1 MFNLYFI
8 GRIAFYEARL
18 LFRSWGFRIFS
29 GLGLIFLALISIV
42 FASPSLSTPYFLSS
56 LSGSL
61 PLNSLK
67 LFNVFQG
74 IIVAFMATEFFKRD
88 RRHDSA
94 QVVFARS
101 FSNVEYFLGKAG
113 GVFFVF
119 VLLNFAVLA
128 VTSVIHFFFSN
139 TPFALQ
145 PYLLYTVLICLP
157 SLIFMIGLSFFLSSL
172 LQSQVVVFILLLA
185 YSFLA
190 LVFLGTPIFGLFDSY
205 AFYLPLMYS
214 DFIGLGDI
222 HSTLLIRLSY
232 LFLGLGLIF
241 VSPLMFKRL
250 RQSALSNILT
260 GSLSI
265 ACLVLA
271 LILGLNYTNGKYAD
285 RNFRQQ
291 IRDSSQEFLE
301 TKTATVRSYDIQ
313 FEHTGETISATARLE
328 MANESPSPLDSI
340 LLTLNPGLRVESITQ
355 VGGAL
360 TYRQDD
366 HLLHV
371 TPTKPINSEETITLS
386 ISYSGKIDE
395 RYCFLDIKNKRFES
409 RYRLWIYDIPKHY
422 ALVTSDFVHLT
433 PESGWYPISGL
444 PPGATYPAAAA
455 PSFSKY
461 ALSVK
466 TPKGQTAISQG
477 KPQIESQDKYDRYT
491 FKPEVLLPK
500 ISLTIGTYQHQEI
513 DVDNVTYS
521 LFARSG
527 HDYFTPLLS
536 EIGEQLPELIKQS
549 KDAYEVMLGLDYPYT
564 RLSLVEVPIH
574 IYSYQRLWTVAHET
588 VQPQLAFLPEMGTIC
603 SMAEFRTPPQQA
615 QQQAQRMGNRPD
627 ASPAQ
632 IQRGLLNRFIRNNL
646 MAPQAGARNM
656 MRRNSLGL
664 RFQAD
669 IEPQFELFPN
679 FMSFTTQV
687 FSRQWPV
694 LNYAFESYMRE
705 RVAPPMGMFR
715 QGGRGLSQE
724 EEINQDLKNLSLAVM
739 LEDPD
744 LEAPV
749 IHGALQAKG
758 RTLLTQLEAK
768 YGAEDFDKK
777 IIDLLNRQQ
786 YQIISEQDLTD
797 FLTSLGDIN
806 LSEIVDPWYNGTQIP
821 GFIVGEVESYD
832 LIEGEKTRTQIKF
845 LIANPTSVD
854 GIIKISLRY
863 RTMRRDM
870 AMRGQGQDDYSHA
883 LSIPAQTTIQVGV
896 VTDQPPAVMTV
907 DTFVSQNIPA
917 SITVPFMGQ
926 RAVREEDPFEG
937 EMSKS
942 YDRSDFFP
950 EDEYIV
956 DNEDPGFEI
965 QSSAQQN
972 WLSRTLQNLFG
983 VKEDTAGFG
992 GMNIFNPPVFWTQS
1006 TNQDY
1011 YGQLVRSAYV
1021 KKSGEGEDRVI
1032 YNVELKETGEYDIYF
1047 YNGSSGGMQRGMMEM
1062 RQQMQRTAQSRESN
1076 QQGPMRRFFR
1086 GPGKKFFVISY
1097 QYGQEEVEIDLE
1109 DAEPGWTLIGS
1120 FTLDAGPNKIE
1131 LTDKNEAGYV
1141 VADAVKWVKK

>member
-669 IEPQFELFPN
+669 IEPQFELFPILCRLRHRCFLDN
-679 FMSFTTQV
+679 GP
-687 FSRQWPV
+687 FSTMPSNPICGSVWLLPWV
-694 LNYAFESYMRE
+694 CSDRE
-705 RVAPPMGMFR
+705 
-715 QGGRGLSQE
+715 
-724 EEINQDLKNLSLAVM
+724 D
-739 LEDPD
+739 
-744 LEAPV
+744 
-749 IHGALQAKG
+749 
-758 RTLLTQLEAK
+758 
-768 YGAEDFDKK
+768 EDFLKK
-777 IIDLLNRQQ
+777 KK
-786 YQIISEQDLTD
+786 S
-797 FLTSLGDIN
+797 
-806 LSEIVDPWYNGTQIP
+806 
-821 GFIVGEVESYD
+821 
-832 LIEGEKTRTQIKF
+832 
-845 LIANPTSVD
+845 
-854 GIIKISLRY
+854 IKI
-863 RTMRRDM
+863 
-870 AMRGQGQDDYSHA
+870 
-883 LSIPAQTTIQVGV
+883 
-896 VTDQPPAVMTV
+896 
-907 DTFVSQNIPA
+907 
-917 SITVPFMGQ
+917 
-926 RAVREEDPFEG
+926 
-937 EMSKS
+937 
-942 YDRSDFFP
+942 
-950 EDEYIV
+950 
-956 DNEDPGFEI
+956 
-965 QSSAQQN
+965 
-972 WLSRTLQNLFG
+972 
-983 VKEDTAGFG
+983 
-992 GMNIFNPPVFWTQS
+992 
-1006 TNQDY
+1006 
-1011 YGQLVRSAYV
+1011 
-1021 KKSGEGEDRVI
+1021 
-1032 YNVELKETGEYDIYF
+1032 
-1047 YNGSSGGMQRGMMEM
+1047 
-1062 RQQMQRTAQSRESN
+1062 
-1076 QQGPMRRFFR
+1076 
-1086 GPGKKFFVISY
+1086 
-1097 QYGQEEVEIDLE
+1097 
-1109 DAEPGWTLIGS
+1109 
-1120 FTLDAGPNKIE
+1120 
-1131 LTDKNEAGYV
+1131 
-1141 VADAVKWVKK
+1141 